1 MGPSVALPTKEAAV
15 LRGHEG
21 AVLAVRFNHDGKYCL
36 SCGKD
41 RTLRLWNPHN
51 GLHIKTYSGHAR
63 DVRDVAVSR
72 YPNFSLFWSIF
83 NSEIKGSVLLPSVL
97 WFLLLLLLLYT
108 AQLQLHEQWLWI
120 LSSSG
125 GGDKSDN
132 AKLSSCG
139 GDRQLFYWD
148 VTTGRI
154 IRKFRGHDSE
164 VCFITNSG
172 CLLNPH
178 DEIGPLSIWVYQNRK
193 SVPSYLPL
201 LTFFMNFLLPKLMAH
216 SFKIWASAAQGF

>member
-63 DVRDVAVSR
+63 EVRDVAVSR
-72 YPNFSLFWSIF
+72 YPNFSLFWILVF
-83 NSEIKGSVLLPSVL
+83 SEIKGSVSLPSVL

-120 LSSSG
+120 LSSWG

-172 CLLNPH
+172 SLLNPR

-201 LTFFMNFLLPKLMAH
+201 LTFFMNFLLSKLMAH
-216 SFKIWASAAQGF
+216 SFKMRASAAQGF